1 MPWES
6 GQDGQRLEVEMPVRR
21 PVSGP
26 GEDGGRTRPC
36 RDSRDSRRNHSGW
49 TSVRKRAEVAM
60 GTTGP

>member
-1 MPWES
+1 
-6 GQDGQRLEVEMPVRR
+6 MPVRR

-26 GEDGGRTRPC
+26 GEDGGRTRLC